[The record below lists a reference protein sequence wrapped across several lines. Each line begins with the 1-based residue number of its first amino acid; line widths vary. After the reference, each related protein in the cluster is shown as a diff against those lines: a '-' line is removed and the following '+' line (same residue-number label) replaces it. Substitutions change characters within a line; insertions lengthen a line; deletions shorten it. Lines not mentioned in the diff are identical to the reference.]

1 MPASPQARSRP
12 SPSSAISASK
22 LDGLKRCG
30 RVSAARCR
38 PPATSMPWAKASI
51 VVAPELI
58 ACAAEVDRFVAIHDE
73 SQ

>member
-1 MPASPQARSRP
+1 
-12 SPSSAISASK
+12 
-22 LDGLKRCG
+22 
-30 RVSAARCR
+30 
-38 PPATSMPWAKASI
+38 MPWAKASI